1 MMRIAHLC
9 TLLSLVLSLACF
21 PPTAT
26 AQPTA
31 QSSGDSKDDT
41 TEINVK
47 NADIAAVIRI
57 FAKKTKRNYILDER
71 VKGKVSIY
79 LPGKVS
85 SGESIRIL
93 DSVLAL
99 KGFSSVPIGDNLWKI
114 VPQKEAIQSTIP
126 TLTDDDG
133 SNPNPTASLI
143 TRLFHLK
150 YVDADAAKQLLSP
163 LVSSSGLLNAYTGT
177 NSLIFID
184 SEDNIER
191 LIRIAQ
197 SLDVPSSD
205 REMTIIP
212 IEHADAVDIA
222 TKLSEILTDSAE
234 QDSSNRASAL
244 DSIRARLRQTSSR
257 NSSSKNSETPD
268 SAGSSATISSQGREP
283 KIIADERTNSI
294 IVVADEDMTARIRAL
309 ISQLDSE
316 VDRSGFRFYVYRCQ
330 HANAEELADVLAGL
344 SGDGSSSSSSSSS
357 SVSAF
362 SGQNT
367 GSRERGNRFA
377 STQNRLGSQSRTP
390 GRSRSENSSGST
402 GPTSVQFGENV
413 SITADPATNSLI
425 IYSGKS
431 DYGKIKALLK
441 DLDIKRKQVLVEAM
455 ILEVRIDEDTN
466 FSTEF
471 LSSAGGKDGGILA
484 QSTFNNNL
492 ATLIQD
498 PTALSNFTVAA
509 ASSGTLTLPGDITIP
524 TQTVLLNAAQN
535 NSNVNV
541 LSAPNILAT
550 DNEAAEIVVG
560 QNVPFVASTSTSGDN
575 LNNTFNTI
583 DRQDVGITLRLTP
596 QISSSD
602 TVRLDLFTEVSNVV
616 QTSANSDLGPTT
628 TIRTSETTVITKDSQ
643 MVVIGGL
650 MSDTVS
656 EVDTGVPFLKDVPVL
671 GHLFRSSSEVSR
683 RTNLLIFITPRII
696 QTQHD
701 LRDSTITNR
710 DKLDRA
716 LKSSNVYP
724 PRDELLF
731 SEDIDKVTEISP
743 YTGKKPSTIR
753 APRKPLAVA
762 PSPLSPD
769 KQTQSSSNDE
779 VIELHIQPKFAT
791 PAAPGGNK
799 DVTPPKASFSAKN
812 SHHTQAKQE
821 QYVILELLTSPDS
834 NLSLPFFSQQGKKGL
849 AGIKL
854 PKGSSAQAKQFFQS
868 GAQYIYSTG
877 GKETPLRTLGVF
889 ADLQEAEDLFP
900 EFEERW
906 HTLSPHEIMNIGKGP
921 WKRRG

>member
-1 MMRIAHLC
+1 MRIV
-9 TLLSLVLSLACF
+9 TLSSLLALALVLAVYPAQSLA
-21 PPTAT
+21 
-26 AQPTA
+26 QPVAET
-31 QSSGDSKDDT
+31 SGESKDDS

-114 VPQKEAIQSTIP
+114 VPSKEAIQSTIP
-126 TLTDDDG
+126 TLTDEDG
-133 SNPNPTASLI
+133 SNPNPTASLV
-143 TRLFHLK
+143 TRLYHLK

-163 LVSSSGLLNAYTGT
+163 LVSATGLLNAYTGT

-222 TKLSEILTDSAE
+222 TKLSEILTDTTDKESAT
-234 QDSSNRASAL
+234 RTSAL
-244 DSIRARLRQTSSR
+244 ESIRARLRQTSSR
-257 NSSSKNSETPD
+257 TSTSSAAEGSEPT
-268 SAGSSATISSQGREP
+268 GSSATINSQGREP

-344 SGDGSSSSSSSSS
+344 SGDGSSRSSSSQS
-357 SVSAF
+357 SVNSF

-377 STQNRLGSQSRTP
+377 STQDRLTSQSRTP
-390 GRSRSENSSGST
+390 GRSRSENSSESSGT
-402 GPTSVQFGENV
+402 TSVQFGENV

-431 DYGKIKALLK
+431 DYGKILALLK

-455 ILEVRIDEDTN
+455 ILEVRIDEDSN

-471 LSSAGGKDGGILA
+471 LSSAGGKDGGVLA

-550 DNEAAEIVVG
+550 DNEPAEIVVG

-656 EVDTGVPFLKDVPVL
+656 QVDTGIPFLKDVPVL
-671 GHLFRSSSEVSR
+671 GHLFRSSSEVNQ

-696 QTQHD
+696 QNQHD

-710 DKLDRA
+710 DKLDHA
-716 LKSSNVYP
+716 IKYNNVQP
-724 PRDELLF
+724 PRDELLY

-743 YTGKKPSTIR
+743 YTGKKPSTIQ
-753 APRKPLAVA
+753 APKH
-762 PSPLSPD
+762 PLSPPPAHLSAD
-769 KQTQSSSNDE
+769 PQGAARASEDD
-779 VIELHIQPKFAT
+779 VIELHIQPKFSSKSEGDAQ
-791 PAAPGGNK
+791 
-799 DVTPPKASFSAKN
+799 PKASFNAAHSPTAT
-812 SHHTQAKQE
+812 SSQE
-821 QYVILELLTSPDS
+821 QFVILELLSSPDS
-834 NLSLPFFSQQGKKGL
+834 DLSLPFFSKQGKKGL

-854 PKGSSAQAKQFFQS
+854 PQGSSVQAKSFF
-868 GAQYIYSTG
+868 
-877 GKETPLRTLGVF
+877 
-889 ADLQEAEDLFP
+889 
-900 EFEERW
+900 
-906 HTLSPHEIMNIGKGP
+906 
-921 WKRRG
+921 